1 MKKNI
6 FYLLSH
12 QDDEF
17 GCFIKLDQDI
27 SANNTYVFYLTSGGN
42 NISKRNR
49 LSIRDKESVKTLKKL
64 GLKKENIF
72 FIGRELGIDH
82 YSLYL
87 NLVKVNKKIYE
98 IIKKIGQPSSIIT
111 HSWEGGHEDHDACN
125 LIGRKIAFDFKIIE
139 KSFQF
144 SQYNAYKTKLLF
156 FKVFNQIDNKK
167 GKKFFAKFKRRIFY
181 IKLLFIYS
189 SQLKIWIG
197 LYPFIIF
204 HYLFRG
210 YNYLERLNKDKFV
223 KKPHTKKL
231 LYEIRKFC
239 DFRKFRSKTK
249 FFLINSFKK

>member
-125 LIGRKIAFDFKIIE
+125 LIGRKLLLI
-139 KSFQF
+139 S
-144 SQYNAYKTKLLF
+144 KLLK
-156 FKVFNQIDNKK
+156 KVFNFRNIMH
-167 GKKFFAKFKRRIFY
+167 
-181 IKLLFIYS
+181 IKL
-189 SQLKIWIG
+189 
-197 LYPFIIF
+197 
-204 HYLFRG
+204 
-210 YNYLERLNKDKFV
+210 NY
-223 KKPHTKKL
+223 
-231 LYEIRKFC
+231 
-239 DFRKFRSKTK
+239 
-249 FFLINSFKK
+249 FFLKFLIRLIIKKERNFLLNLKEEYSI